1 MESSPAEDSVPLIDV
16 HAHFVTD
23 FYVAEARAAGHVK
36 PDGMPGWPEWDAD
49 RQVAFMDRHGIGTAL
64 LSVSSPGTHFGDDD
78 AARSLSRRVNE
89 FAAAMHVRYRGRFG
103 HLAALPLP
111 DIEGALIEAAHALD
125 VLQADGVAIQSNH
138 HGTYPGDPRFEPL
151 WEELDR
157 RSAVVFVHPT
167 SPPHADAVALGRP
180 RPMLEFLFDSARAA
194 SDLALSGVL
203 ARHPGISWVFTH
215 CGGVLPTLT
224 DRLELFRFVLPKPA
238 GGSDD
243 SVREQLG
250 DLWYDLA
257 GTPFPHQAPALAA
270 AFGTG
275 RLLYGS
281 DSCWTPDFVVEAHLR
296 SLDTAP
302 PPPGAAT
309 WRALT
314 TSNARRL
321 LHRTAGQPGTL

>member
-23 FYVAEARAAGHVK
+23 FYVAEARAAGHVN
-36 PDGMPGWPEWDAD
+36 PDGMPGWPEWHAD
-49 RQVAFMDRHGIGTAL
+49 SQVAFMDRHGIGTAL

-111 DIEGALIEAAHALD
+111 DIEGRSSRPPTPWTFSKPTGWRSSPTTTAPIRETHGSSRYGRNLIGEAPWCSSTRPRRRTPTRWRSAGHVPCSNSSSTPHEPPRTWCCRGTRPPPGDLLGLHAL
-125 VLQADGVAIQSNH
+125 
-138 HGTYPGDPRFEPL
+138 R
-151 WEELDR
+151 R
-157 RSAVVFVHPT
+157 RSACAHRPAGLVPLRASQARRRFGRQR
-167 SPPHADAVALGRP
+167 SGAVGRP
-180 RPMLEFLFDSARAA
+180 LVRL
-194 SDLALSGVL
+194 
-203 ARHPGISWVFTH
+203 
-215 CGGVLPTLT
+215 GGN
-224 DRLELFRFVLPKPA
+224 
-238 GGSDD
+238 
-243 SVREQLG
+243 
-250 DLWYDLA
+250 
-257 GTPFPHQAPALAA
+257 PFPHQAPALAA

-302 PPPGAAT
+302 PPSGAAT

-314 TSNARRL
+314 TYNARRL
-321 LHRTAGQPGTL
+321 LHRTAGFLT